1 MYEWFRRKGNFVFGS
16 SHPREPKYLGP
27 EPDQPFPANPLFR
40 SEAVLSEAMRDLI
53 YSMVIEQGKPMKVVS
68 EKLNVDVRR
77 VGAVIRLKQVEKQWI
92 KDVSFSFASLLLRFF
107 LHDESIQ
114 IFRLVLKTKSHG
126 YTLVIFLNPQQ
137 SHPRFTPLTFLKH
150 MELTHPF
157 PFPQGK
163 SLATPYAK
171 AVMQM
176 LPQTTYDAGADNN
189 KPHEA
194 INEIPVHKYSVQQL
208 FVPVA
213 ESRHF
218 TREDAAKAFH
228 ERLLSPDQRSP
239 HRQLVEMERDLAAAG
254 EGLRGGE
261 KLSKAPA
268 ARKAR
273 AEAKEKFE
281 AAARAEEETIARRVA
296 LQTAQEEAALQS
308 VRSDRFEFRVRE
320 INADDVG
327 RHGRSSR
334 GVGWRYGAPLQD
346 RKRGLI
352 KIPTS
357 VG

>member
-53 YSMVIEQGKPMKVVS
+53 YSMVIEQGKPIKVVS

-92 KDVSFSFASLLLRFF
+92 KD
-107 LHDESIQ
+107 
-114 IFRLVLKTKSHG
+114 
-126 YTLVIFLNPQQ
+126 
-137 SHPRFTPLTFLKH
+137 
-150 MELTHPF
+150 
-157 PFPQGK
+157 GK

-261 KLSKAPA
+261 KVSKAPA

-346 RKRGLI
+346 RKRGLV